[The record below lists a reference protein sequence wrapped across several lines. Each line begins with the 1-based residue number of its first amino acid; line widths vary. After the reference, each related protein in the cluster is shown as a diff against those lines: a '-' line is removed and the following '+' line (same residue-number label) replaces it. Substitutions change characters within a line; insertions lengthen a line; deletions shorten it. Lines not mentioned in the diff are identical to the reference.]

1 MSIMGVGVDYQQVIK
16 GLGMLAAVCVD
27 MYQKNKD

>member
-16 GLGMLAAVCVD
+16 RLGMLAAVCVD

>member
-1 MSIMGVGVDYQQVIK
+1 MSIMGVGVDYQQMIK
-16 GLGMLAAVCVD
+16 ELGLLAAVCVD

>member
-1 MSIMGVGVDYQQVIK
+1 MSIMGVGVDYQQMIK
-16 GLGMLAAVCVD
+16 GLGLLAAVCRD

>member
-1 MSIMGVGVDYQQVIK
+1 MSIMGVGVDYQKMIK
-16 GLGMLAAVCVD
+16 GLGLLAAVCRD